1 MADAGSAGVSPIARH
16 TSTPQ
21 ELKDR
26 LAAERTGMPHLIYR
40 DLDGAQLIWP
50 LPLSDSVLTV
60 GRDGDCDISI
70 HWDSEVSGVHAVMQ
84 MLGRRWTVTDEGLS
98 LNGSFVNAQRVHG
111 RHRLRDG
118 DELRVGHT
126 TIVFRSP
133 DHTAA
138 GTTPGIK
145 GAVVDGLGEMDRR
158 ALVAL
163 CRPLLLDGDLLP
175 ATNKAIAE
183 ELHLSIPAVKKRLAS
198 LFVRFEL
205 THLDQ
210 SAKRTRL
217 AVEALQQGIV
227 SSRDL

>member
-40 DLDGAQLIWP
+40 DGDGAQVIWP

-70 HWDSEVSGVHAVMQ
+70 HWDSEVSGVHAVVQ
-84 MLGRRWTVTDEGLS
+84 MLGRRWTVADDGLS
-98 LNGSFVNAQRVHG
+98 LNGSFINSQRVQG

-118 DELRVGHT
+118 DELRVGRT

-133 DHTAA
+133 DRTAA
-138 GTTPGIK
+138 GTTPGVK
-145 GAVVDGLGEMDRR
+145 GAVVAGIGEMDRL
-158 ALVAL
+158 ALIAL
-163 CRPLLLDGDLLP
+163 CRPLLFDGGVLP
-175 ATNKAIAE
+175 ATNKEIAE
-183 ELHLSIPAVKKRLAS
+183 ELNLSVAAVKKRLAS
-198 LFVRFEL
+198 LFVRFHL

-210 SAKRTRL
+210 SAKRARL

-227 SSRDL
+227 TSRDL